1 MTTLTEHPPKV
12 DGSGLPADPAPF
24 APFMTV
30 SEIAERDGVSK
41 QAVSKRVR
49 AMVEMHGLEVE
60 LDGQGRVARINVA
73 QYDHLRDRHGDP
85 SKDQRPETP
94 EPAAP
99 AADSYEEALRL
110 KTHYEA
116 VRRGLELDEHI
127 GKLVRVDELVKVGD
141 EIGAKV
147 AQVIGS
153 LDNEAEAFAM
163 ALDRDGAHGLR
174 VLLKQT
180 RYRMLTEVADAL
192 SALAKLAAQKARASA
207 ED

>member
-1 MTTLTEHPPKV
+1 LTEHPPKV
-12 DGSGLPADPAPF
+12 DALGDPVEAAPL
-24 APFMTV
+24 ALLMTV

-41 QAVSKRVR
+41 QAVSKRVKGFI
-49 AMVEMHGLEVE
+49 EQHGLAVE
-60 LDGQGRVARINVA
+60 LDGQGRVARVNVA

-85 SKDQRPETP
+85 SKDQRPDQAP
-94 EPAAP
+94 PAP

-127 GKLVRVDELVKVGD
+127 GKLVRVDELVKAAD

-153 LDNEAEAFAM
+153 LDDEAEKFAV
-163 ALDRDGAHGLR
+163 ALDRDGVHGLR

-180 RYRMLTEVADAL
+180 KFRLLTETADAL
-192 SALAKLAAQKARASA
+192 SALAKLAATKQKATG